1 MYTKIKNKKIE
12 IEELIS
18 FKQRFKSLRFN
29 FNKLDHIVKI
39 PNKRVISTLFFVQYY
54 DLVITNKNEVIIY
67 IEESIMQDKY
77 FVHKKGGS
85 NFYFLP
91 KGLIKY
97 LKVGDIFMN
106 YKD

>member
-1 MYTKIKNKKIE
+1 MYTKIHNKKIK
-12 IEELIS
+12 IEELNT
-18 FKQRFKSLRFN
+18 FKKRFKSLKFN
-29 FNKLDHIVKI
+29 FNKLDYIVKI
-39 PNKRVISTLFFVQYY
+39 PNKRIINTLFFVQYY

-67 IEESIMQDKY
+67 IEENIMQDKY
-77 FVHKKGGS
+77 FIHKKGGR